1 MGLDSSEVGNE
12 PDEFKNVYEMARKE
26 GFRCVAHAGEEGPA
40 KYIEDALDVLK
51 VERIDHGV
59 RIMED
64 EKLIER
70 VAKEQIPLTL
80 CPLSNQ
86 KLQVCPDL
94 SKYNLRQMLSKGL
107 LVMLNSDDPSYFG
120 GYIGDNYKALLEHLK
135 LTKEEIL
142 LLAKNSFTSTFLSKN
157 EKEKYYEEVKK
168 FE

>member
-1 MGLDSSEVGNE
+1 MR
-12 PDEFKNVYEMARKE
+12 Y
-26 GFRCVAHAGEEGPA
+26 
-40 KYIEDALDVLK
+40 
-51 VERIDHGV
+51 
-59 RIMED
+59 
-64 EKLIER
+64 
-70 VAKEQIPLTL
+70 
-80 CPLSNQ
+80 Q